1 VSVITNTAGAR
12 ITPLLVLGYE
22 TARQSQ
28 SIFHDILGGGQDVT
42 LRPAS
47 LRSGTLR
54 LLLATEAEAVAAET
68 AHAAGKVLRL
78 TDTDRPSVSMSYVLD
93 GSLVRRLDDG
103 TRKLWTLDVG
113 YREVAA

>member
-22 TARQSQ
+22 TTRQSQ
-28 SIFHDILGGGQDVT
+28 SIFHDIIGGGQDVT

-54 LLLATEAEAVAAET
+54 LLFATEDDAVAAET

-78 TDTDRPSVSMSYVLD
+78 ADADRPSVTMSYVLD
-93 GSLVRRLDDG
+93 GALTRRLDDG
-103 TRKLWTLDVG
+103 TRKLWTLDVA
-113 YREVAA
+113 YQEVAA